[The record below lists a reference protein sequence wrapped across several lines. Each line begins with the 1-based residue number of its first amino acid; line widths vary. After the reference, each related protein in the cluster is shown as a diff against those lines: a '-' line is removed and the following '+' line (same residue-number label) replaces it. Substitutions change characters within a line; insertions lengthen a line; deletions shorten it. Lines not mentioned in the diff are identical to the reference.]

1 MTLSYNFFPFFQFH
15 FKSSISFPCS
25 FFLLYLIVVFL
36 KYPLLI
42 TNILACQIYTYW
54 NICLYFSDV
63 FKTNKLVNSFQD
75 ILLNIFEPLFEV
87 TNDPKS
93 HPELHAFLQH
103 VSDGYFL
110 EHYWFQCNLCDRHHL
125 VISPPLRGTSEWHT
139 LPTSYPLKIIIII
152 IKILF
157 CH

>member
-1 MTLSYNFFPFFQFH
+1 MCNGYSRFFFSLLYTYASMFITRIYSFLLSKSANKHLPWIPLMTLSYNFFPFFQFH
-15 FKSSISFPCS
+15 FNRSISFPCS

-110 EHYWFQCNLCDRHHL
+110 EHYWF
-125 VISPPLRGTSEWHT
+125 
-139 LPTSYPLKIIIII
+139 
-152 IKILF
+152 
-157 CH
+157 